1 MTTDLTALLI
11 ALIELAG
18 ALLIVGY
25 CIAGLIELL
34 RTRSPVRV
42 RLLVIDGA
50 LWGLSLK
57 TAASLLKTIEIH
69 SWGQIAAFTS
79 ILALRTVLRR
89 VMTWEEHRLLKPDGR
104 EEARRGG
111 KL

>member
-1 MTTDLTALLI
+1 MWADPSSLLI

-25 CIAGLIELL
+25 CIAALVELA
-34 RTRSPVRV
+34 RTRDPVRV
-42 RLLVIDGA
+42 RLLVIEGA

-69 SWGQIAAFTS
+69 SWAQIGIFLA
-79 ILALRTVLRR
+79 ILTLRTIVGR
-89 VMTWEEHRLLKPDGR
+89 VMSWEQHQLLRSMRAGAATTAPV
-104 EEARRGG
+104 
-111 KL
+111 

>member
-1 MTTDLTALLI
+1 MLADVANLLV

-25 CIAGLIELL
+25 CIAALIAVI
-34 RTRSPVRV
+34 RTRNPVRV
-42 RLLVIDGA
+42 RLLVIEGA

-69 SWGQIAAFTS
+69 TWAQIGAFVA

-89 VMTWEEHRLLKPDGR
+89 VMTWEEYRLQ
-104 EEARRGG
+104 
-111 KL
+111 